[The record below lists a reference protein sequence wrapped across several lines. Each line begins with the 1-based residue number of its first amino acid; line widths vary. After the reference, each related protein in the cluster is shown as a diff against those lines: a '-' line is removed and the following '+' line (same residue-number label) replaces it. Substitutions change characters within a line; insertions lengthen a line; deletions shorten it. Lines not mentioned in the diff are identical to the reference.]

1 MVVSFFLECEMFSL
15 IKKFHNKKSSQNE
28 RPFIHVYVWDFVGGI
43 LTGNDQEEM
52 AKEKYKT

>member
-1 MVVSFFLECEMFSL
+1 MFSL

-28 RPFIHVYVWDFVGGI
+28 RQKALYPCVYVWDFVGGI

-52 AKEKYKT
+52 AKEIYEKYKT

>member
-1 MVVSFFLECEMFSL
+1 M
-15 IKKFHNKKSSQNE
+15 KGR

-52 AKEKYKT
+52 AKEIYENHKT